1 MATAIT
7 LKNLP
12 VKLAGIKRSCA
23 TQAKNIQ
30 DVLEFGFDQFE
41 QHGNTSPLSMALS
54 AFVGIPSLATGK
66 LKGYL
71 VQAGFNPVK
80 DSANKAAWIVRK
92 SKKVDYNRPT
102 DSWDNF
108 EAEGNVVL
116 IDVIKTLKSTHGRID
131 KGQDQEAK
139 RHIAPEQSEVAKLA
153 LDKLTAL
160 VSELEALGV
169 SIPEAPV
176 AATKH

>member
-1 MATAIT
+1 MATPIT

-41 QHGNTSPLSMALS
+41 QHGNTSPLSMALT
-54 AFVGIPSLATGK
+54 AFVGVPSLATGK

-71 VQAGFNPVK
+71 VQSGFNPVK

-92 SKKVDYNRPT
+92 SKKVEYSRPEGR
-102 DSWDNF
+102 WDAF

-131 KGQDQEAK
+131 KGQDQTK
-139 RHIAPEQSEVAKLA
+139 PKHIDPAQSEVAKIA

-160 VSELEALGV
+160 VAELEKLGV
-169 SIPEAPV
+169 AVPEAV
-176 AATKH
+176 AK